1 MQTLEY
7 ASSFFFLSVL
17 TVSCV
22 VQVSIPVSAH
32 VDEWIVAE
40 ILRDDFI
47 QLNAADDVAQSESLS
62 QAQVDLF
69 ARFLTF
75 IAQRTSDAPGPTKPC
90 VSLLASV
97 FTHFVSS
104 YLTDTDLF
112 SFVNPFDAEVRTR
125 VLAAYFT
132 ARATLENHNISN
144 IPSTPSSALFTTAED
159 GEASVYALFGGQGT
173 NEVYFDELQTLH
185 DTYKSYV
192 SPIITSITNEI
203 LLPLVTSCKAC
214 SFYNY
219 GMNVASWLAGTSP
232 RPPVAYLAS
241 IPVSLPLIGL
251 TQLVQYLVICR
262 VSGFT
267 PGELRDHIAGATG
280 HSQGVVSAIA
290 ISASTSFESFDVNA
304 KKALRWLFFCG
315 MRGQEAFPVLA
326 LEPSIVQDCLEGGEG
341 EPTPMLSITNLPLAL
356 LEPHV
361 EATNKHLPAN
371 AQIAV
376 SLFNGP
382 RSFVVT
388 GPPRS
393 LCGLVTNLRKVRAS
407 PGLDQ
412 SKVPFSQ
419 RKPAFGVRFLV
430 VNAPYHSAYL
440 SGAAEKLC
448 EEDLKGEELWT
459 TEELGIPVF
468 NTEDGVYINR
478 FETRVWL
485 I

>member
-1 MQTLEY
+1 M
-7 ASSFFFLSVL
+7 F
-17 TVSCV
+17 
-22 VQVSIPVSAH
+22 
-32 VDEWIVAE
+32 
-40 ILRDDFI
+40 
-47 QLNAADDVAQSESLS
+47 
-62 QAQVDLF
+62 
-69 ARFLTF
+69 
-75 IAQRTSDAPGPTKPC
+75 K
-90 VSLLASV
+90 
-97 FTHFVSS
+97 HFVSS
-104 YLTDTDLF
+104 YLTDSDLF
-112 SFVNPFDAEVRTR
+112 SFVNAFDTEVRTG
-125 VLAAYFT
+125 VLSAYFT
-132 ARATLENHNISN
+132 ARATLENYNISDV
-144 IPSTPSSALFTTAED
+144 PGTPASALFTSAED
-159 GEASVYALFGGQGT
+159 GEASIYALFGGQGT
-173 NEVYFDELQTLH
+173 NEVYFDELQALY
-185 DTYKSYV
+185 DTYKPYV

-203 LLPLVTSCKAC
+203 LLPLVSSREAC

-219 GMNVASWLAGTSP
+219 GMNVVSWLAGISP

-290 ISASTSFESFDVNA
+290 ISASDSFESFEMNA

-326 LEPSIVQDCLEGGEG
+326 LEPSIVQDCIEGGEG
-341 EPTPMLSITNLPLAL
+341 EPTPMLSITNLPLAS

-361 EATNKHLPAN
+361 AATNKHLSAN

-419 RKPAFGVRFLV
+419 RKPSFGVRFLV

-440 SGAAEKLC
+440 EGAAEKLC
-448 EEDLKGEELWT
+448 DEDLEGEELWT
-459 TEELGIPVF
+459 TAELGIPVF
-468 NTEDGVYINR
+468 NTEDGTHLVG
-478 FETRVWL
+478 FETRV
-485 I
+485 

>member
-1 MQTLEY
+1 M
-7 ASSFFFLSVL
+7 
-17 TVSCV
+17 
-22 VQVSIPVSAH
+22 
-32 VDEWIVAE
+32 
-40 ILRDDFI
+40 
-47 QLNAADDVAQSESLS
+47 
-62 QAQVDLF
+62 
-69 ARFLTF
+69 
-75 IAQRTSDAPGPTKPC
+75 
-90 VSLLASV
+90 
-97 FTHFVSS
+97 HFVSS

-112 SFVNPFDAEVRTR
+112 SFVNPFDTEVRTR
-125 VLAAYFT
+125 VLAAYFI
-132 ARATLENHNISN
+132 ARATLENHNI
-144 IPSTPSSALFTTAED
+144 PDVPGTPPSALFTAAED
-159 GEASVYALFGGQGT
+159 SEASIYALFGGQGT
-173 NEVYFDELQTLH
+173 NEVYFDELQALH
-185 DTYKSYV
+185 DTYKPYV
-192 SPIITSITNEI
+192 SDLITSITNEI
-203 LLPLVTSCKAC
+203 LVPLVLSREAC

-219 GMNVASWLAGTSP
+219 GMDVASWLSGTSP

-290 ISASTSFESFDVNA
+290 ISASTSFESFDINA

-326 LEPSIVQDCLEGGEG
+326 LEPGIVQDCVEGGEG
-341 EPTPMLSITNLPLAL
+341 EPTPMLSITNLSLAL

-361 EATNKHLPAN
+361 AATNKHLPVN

-407 PGLDQ
+407 PGVDQ
-412 SKVPFSQ
+412 SKVPYSQ
-419 RKPAFGVRFLV
+419 RKPAFGMRFLV

-440 SGAAEKLC
+440 KGAAEKLC
-448 EEDLKGEELWT
+448 KEDLEGEELWT

-468 NTEDGVYINR
+468 NTEDG
-478 FETRVWL
+478 TRLFTLKWVSG
-485 I
+485 

>member
-1 MQTLEY
+1 M
-7 ASSFFFLSVL
+7 SCIFFLTVL
-17 TVSCV
+17 RF
-22 VQVSIPVSAH
+22 VQVSIPVSTQ
-32 VDEWIVAE
+32 VDEWIAAE
-40 ILRDDFI
+40 VLRDDFI
-47 QLNAADDVAQSESLS
+47 HSQTQLDATDDVAQSESPS
-62 QAQVDLF
+62 QASVDLF
-69 ARFLTF
+69 TRFLAF
-75 IAQRTSDAPGPTKPC
+75 IAQKVSDAPDSTK
-90 VSLLASV
+90 ARISV
-97 FTHFVSS
+97 LTSVLMHFVSS

-112 SFVNPFDAEVRTR
+112 SFVNPFDTEVRTR
-125 VLAAYFT
+125 VLAAYFI
-132 ARATLENHNISN
+132 ARATLENHNI
-144 IPSTPSSALFTTAED
+144 PDVPGTPPSALFTAAED
-159 GEASVYALFGGQGT
+159 SEASIYALFGGQGT
-173 NEVYFDELQTLH
+173 NEVYFDELQALH
-185 DTYKSYV
+185 DTYKPYV
-192 SPIITSITNEI
+192 SDLITSITNEI
-203 LLPLVTSCKAC
+203 LVPLVVSREAC

-219 GMNVASWLAGTSP
+219 GMDVASWLSGTSP

-290 ISASTSFESFDVNA
+290 ISASTSFESFDINA

-326 LEPSIVQDCLEGGEG
+326 LEPGIVQDCVEGGEG
-341 EPTPMLSITNLPLAL
+341 EPTPMLSITNLSLAL

-361 EATNKHLPAN
+361 AATNKHLPVN

-407 PGLDQ
+407 PGVDQ
-412 SKVPFSQ
+412 SKVPYSQ
-419 RKPAFGVRFLV
+419 RKPAFGMRFLV

-440 SGAAEKLC
+440 KGAAEKLC
-448 EEDLKGEELWT
+448 KEDLEGEELWT

-468 NTEDGVYINR
+468 NTEDG
-478 FETRVWL
+478 TRLFTLKCVSG
-485 I
+485 